1 MKKIII
7 ALTFM
12 MGSMASFGQIFDSSD
27 ILKKGE
33 LVVAFEP
40 GFFIF
45 DGSDDFRTFFHGEY
59 GLGKKMDLG
68 VSIDPF
74 SKDGYYGADIE
85 LWLAEKFSISV
96 GAHHFSKMA
105 LDAAVKYSTPI
116 RSNIKFTSGLDS
128 DYMVNNS
135 NLALWLPAGVDVEI
149 GNGLSVLVEA
159 KIEITDEAYNYF
171 GIGVAYKIK

>member
-33 LVVAFEP
+33 LVVACEP
-40 GFFIF
+40 GVFIF
-45 DGSDDFRTFFHGEY
+45 DGSEDFRTFFHGEY

-68 VSIDPF
+68 VSIDPLNR
-74 SKDGYYGADIE
+74 DGYYGADLE
-85 LWLAEKFSISV
+85 LWLAEKFSMSV

-116 RSNIKFTSGLDS
+116 RSNIKFTSGLDG
-128 DYMVNNS
+128 DYFINKSRV
-135 NLALWLPAGVDVEI
+135 ALWLPVGVDMEI

-159 KIEITDEAYNYF
+159 KIEITDEAYNYL
-171 GIGVAYKIK
+171 GIGVAYKLK